1 VDAILHVVRCFEN
14 EDVAHSPGAPDPLRD
29 VGIVET
35 ELLLSDLDAAH
46 RGLERWNKVAKNGKT
61 GLEERDVWAR
71 AVAAIQRGAR
81 IEEAGFTS
89 KELEWLA
96 EGRFLTSKPV
106 LFLANTDED
115 DPHGEGPLP
124 QALMKA
130 KGKDRV
136 LPVSV
141 RIEEE
146 VSELPPDE
154 QTTFLEAL
162 GLEHTALDLV
172 IDAGYRLLD
181 LLTFYTIANEK
192 LRAWSLRRG
201 ATAPEAAGKVHSDME
216 KGFIRAEVMALADL
230 KQHKSRHALH
240 EHGLVHVA
248 GRDYVVKDRDV
259 LQFHF
264 KV

>member
-1 VDAILHVVRCFEN
+1 M
-14 EDVAHSPGAPDPLRD
+14 
-29 VGIVET
+29 
-35 ELLLSDLDAAH
+35 
-46 RGLERWNKVAKNGKT
+46 
-61 GLEERDVWAR
+61 
-71 AVAAIQRGAR
+71 
-81 IEEAGFTS
+81 IE
-89 KELEWLA
+89 
-96 EGRFLTSKPV
+96 
-106 LFLANTDED
+106 
-115 DPHGEGPLP
+115 
-124 QALMKA
+124 
-130 KGKDRV
+130 
-136 LPVSV
+136 
-141 RIEEE
+141 
-146 VSELPPDE
+146 
-154 QTTFLEAL
+154 
-162 GLEHTALDLV
+162 
-172 IDAGYRLLD
+172 AGYRLLD